1 MSISALNSG
10 LSGLQSYQT
19 ALDSS
24 AHNIAN
30 ANTNG
35 FIPEQANFQESGNGG
50 VTVNIS
56 RQGSAAASAASATD
70 LTTETVNAIQYKA
83 GFDLNAQVVKTANE
97 VLGTL
102 INIQA

>member
-10 LSGLQSYQT
+10 LSGLRGYQT

-30 ANTNG
+30 ANTSN
-35 FIPEQANFQESGNGG
+35 FQPEQASFQEGSNGG

-56 RQGSAAASAASATD
+56 RQGIAASADASGTD
-70 LTTETVNAIQYKA
+70 LTTETVNSIQYKA
-83 GFDLNAQVVKTANE
+83 GFDVNAQVVKTANE

-102 INIQA
+102 LNTKA